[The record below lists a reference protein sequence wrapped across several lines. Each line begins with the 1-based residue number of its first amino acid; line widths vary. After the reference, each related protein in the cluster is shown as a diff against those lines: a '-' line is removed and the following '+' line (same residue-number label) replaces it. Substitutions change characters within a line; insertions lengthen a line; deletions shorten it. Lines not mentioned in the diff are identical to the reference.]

1 MSLKNQSRRDRK
13 KKETRLRIIKA
24 AQELYESKSLL
35 QVSMEEISERAD
47 VSRVTLY
54 NYFKNQECIILNI
67 GIKNMESIIDNQRN
81 KVEPQL
87 DGLTQFRV
95 LFQDLMESLLTAPL
109 NLEIWH
115 FFLNINA
122 KAITPD
128 RARAYF
134 ERIDN
139 GLVIEDEQEYLM
151 ALYLKKMRVLEENW
165 LESIKRGRNDDTIK
179 SVYESDQ
186 MVHFLFTLLSGLVN
200 TFYIEK
206 YHLEQV
212 NLDENIF
219 TKMTLEVVTRFLNV

>member
-151 ALYLKKMRVLEENW
+151 ALYLKKMRVLV
-165 LESIKRGRNDDTIK
+165 IMG
-179 SVYESDQ
+179 V
-186 MVHFLFTLLSGLVN
+186 LL
-200 TFYIEK
+200 
-206 YHLEQV
+206 
-212 NLDENIF
+212 
-219 TKMTLEVVTRFLNV
+219 R

>member
-1 MSLKNQSRRDRK
+1 
-13 KKETRLRIIKA
+13 
-24 AQELYESKSLL
+24 
-35 QVSMEEISERAD
+35 
-47 VSRVTLY
+47 
-54 NYFKNQECIILNI
+54 
-67 GIKNMESIIDNQRN
+67 MESIIDTQRN

-212 NLDENIF
+212 NLDENSF